1 MGFFCVDGF
10 IGGPINYK
18 SAYGTFRVKLVG
30 IFWVHFKHK
39 GFFGL
44 LICASIHTSL
54 LQTV

>member
-30 IFWVHFKHK
+30 IVNGIAETLKSFCFQRRRTQ
-39 GFFGL
+39 
-44 LICASIHTSL
+44 S
-54 LQTV
+54 